1 MRGVQPGRAR
11 GTKMVKW
18 SKNLGN
24 EVKKRSPGSQITDHR
39 SILSGLSEMKGRERM
54 KEIPEVREGEEEKR
68 QGSGLVN
75 CVFPW
80 ALTVWTPIIQLQH
93 HLNVPTYFPYQGSS
107 VFWSQLHHYYLF
119 LEGSWRT
126 RSFQIF
132 CFSILP
138 FTVLLVVHLSQFF
151 SPSPLSE
158 RVAPAPLSV
167 PGRGALTEVVMGG

>member
-24 EVKKRSPGSQITDHR
+24 EVKKGSPGSQITDHR

-54 KEIPEVREGEEEKR
+54 KEVPGVREGEEEKR

-132 CFSILP
+132 CFSI
-138 FTVLLVVHLSQFF
+138 FLLQFYWW
-151 SPSPLSE
+151 STCPSSFRHRLCPKEWPRPHCPCLE
-158 RVAPAPLSV
+158 
-167 PGRGALTEVVMGG
+167 GAL